1 MCYTNVK
8 HLGILTL
15 SFIWLIS
22 GGFTTAGLTAE
33 QILKK
38 AEQKLSASTVIA
50 TMDVTIKR
58 PKWTKTMSL
67 KTWSKGTDYAMA
79 YILGPEKDKGTVYL
93 KSQNDVYNYLPNIKK
108 TVKLPA
114 TLLAQNWMGSD
125 LSTDDLVKM
134 SNYLQDYNATVS
146 GTETVSGRSCY
157 KITLTPK
164 STADVIWGKLVLSI
178 DKTDF
183 IQLKTVFYD
192 EDLEV
197 VNTLI
202 GSDIKSFS
210 GKTLASKYI
219 MTPNGKS
226 GQTTTL
232 VYKNVVFST
241 PIASSF
247 FTKSNMPQ
255 VKP

>member
-1 MCYTNVK
+1 MCYTDVK
-8 HLGILTL
+8 RLGILAFST
-15 SFIWLIS
+15 IWLLGS
-22 GGFTTAGLTAE
+22 SFTTGLTAE

-38 AEQKLSASTVIA
+38 AEQKLMASTVEA

-93 KSQNDVYNYLPNIKK
+93 KSQNEVYNYLPKIKK

-134 SNYLQDYNATVS
+134 SNYLQDYNASLS
-146 GTETVSGRSCY
+146 GSETVSGRSCY

-164 STADVIWGKLVLSI
+164 STADVIWGKLVVCI
-178 DKTDF
+178 DKTDY

-202 GSDIKSFS
+202 GSGIKNFG
-210 GKTLASKYI
+210 GKNLASKFV
-219 MTPNGKS
+219 MTPSGKS
-226 GQTTTL
+226 GENTTL
-232 VYKNVVFST
+232 VYKNVSFNT
-241 PIASSF
+241 PIAASF

>member
-1 MCYTNVK
+1 MCYANVK
-8 HLGILTL
+8 HLGILSL
-15 SFIWLIS
+15 SFVWLLTGS
-22 GGFTTAGLTAE
+22 FTTSSLTAE

-38 AEQKLSASTVIA
+38 AEQKLAASSVIA
-50 TMDVTIKR
+50 TLDVTIKR
-58 PKWTKTMSL
+58 PKWSKTMSL
-67 KTWSKGTDYAMA
+67 KTWSKGTEYAMA

-93 KSQNDVYNYLPNIKK
+93 KSQNEVYNYLPKIKK

-134 SNYLQDYNATVS
+134 TNYLQDYNATIS
-146 GTETVSGRSCY
+146 GSETVSGRACY

-164 STADVIWGKLVLSI
+164 STANVIWGKLIVSI

-202 GSDIKSFS
+202 GSDIKNFG
-210 GKTLASKYI
+210 GKKLAAKYV
-219 MTPNGKS
+219 MMPSDKPGEH
-226 GQTTTL
+226 TTII
-232 VYKNVVFST
+232 YKNVSFNS

-247 FTKSNMPQ
+247 FTKSNMPK